1 MHACACGRHASRN
14 EAAPACWAGSV
25 VIVLDLVVA
34 EEADLV
40 ATLAWA
46 EVAVGHIHVLH
57 AKRTACGI
65 YKGGRRVGEGP
76 ESQKHRTAEGRSATR
91 PARLLAV
98 GDSVG
103 TLGVP
108 EAQACGQAVPWR
120 RRCGPGWAP
129 ELVELLPGHDLDA
142 GWRTVSVVVH
152 DVRLGRPPAPA
163 LRLCRPARPARLRR
177 GGQRSQPARRKWWL
191 SALVFTRKSY
201 FTVLWLT
208 GVNRDSTRRNSVC
221 SASLSR
227 CAAAPS
233 EF

>member
-177 GGQRSQPARRKWWL
+177 GGQRSEHDVSGG
-191 SALVFTRKSY
+191 SALSFY
-201 FTVLWLT
+201 
-208 GVNRDSTRRNSVC
+208 
-221 SASLSR
+221 A
-227 CAAAPS
+227 
-233 EF
+233 